1 MIDDKKIETV
11 ANEYSQDNCGYS
23 YNINKLLAFKDGAK
37 WMQEKFLK
45 ELWHPSSEEPKK
57 GRVTFSRFVS
67 KKAVVMCANRLE
79 YILANNPDNFDLDT
93 ELSNLHET
101 LRFAEVNFK
110 VAGGIEEW
118 NGNTAWVCA
127 NSFGMEL
134 MFASKPHKVDDSWRD
149 NNGCCNCLEL
159 PKGTIKKLI
168 GKELSFFDEPVEL
181 KEE

>member
-1 MIDDKKIETV
+1 MVILRKKQLNYVLNLDYPIIGNKVQKDLDDTDSI
-11 ANEYSQDNCGYS
+11 
-23 YNINKLLAFKDGAK
+23 
-37 WMQEKFLK
+37 
-45 ELWHPSSEEPKK
+45 
-57 GRVTFSRFVS
+57 TFSRFVS

-79 YILANNPDNFDLDT
+79 YILANNPDNFDLDI

-101 LRFAEVNFK
+101 LRFAEVNLK
-110 VAGGIEEW
+110 VVGGIEEW
-118 NGNTAWVCA
+118 NGNTAWVCV

-159 PKGTIKKLI
+159 PKGTIKKII
-168 GKELSFFDEPVEL
+168 GRELSFSDEPVEL

>member
-1 MIDDKKIETV
+1 MVISRKKQLNYVLNLNYPMIGNKVQIDLDDTDSI
-11 ANEYSQDNCGYS
+11 
-23 YNINKLLAFKDGAK
+23 
-37 WMQEKFLK
+37 
-45 ELWHPSSEEPKK
+45 
-57 GRVTFSRFVS
+57 TFSRFVS

-101 LRFAEVNFK
+101 LRFAEVNLK

-168 GKELSFFDEPVEL
+168 GKELSFFDEPVKL

>member
-1 MIDDKKIETV
+1 MVISRKKQFNYVLNLDYPIIGNKVQKDLDDTDSI
-11 ANEYSQDNCGYS
+11 
-23 YNINKLLAFKDGAK
+23 
-37 WMQEKFLK
+37 
-45 ELWHPSSEEPKK
+45 
-57 GRVTFSRFVS
+57 TFSRFAS
-67 KKAVVMCANRLE
+67 KKSVVMCANRLE
-79 YILANNPDNFDLDT
+79 HILANNPDNFDLDV

-101 LRFAEVNFK
+101 LRFAEKNLK

-149 NNGCCNCLEL
+149 NNGCCKCLEL
-159 PKGTIKKLI
+159 PKGTIKKII
-168 GKELSFFDEPVEL
+168 GRELSWSDEPVEL